1 MLDVEKPNGQALSF
15 SLVLCW
21 RTGCGHPRSQP
32 LATKADSGLLY
43 RAPAFTAPSLP
54 LQAVANQPVSVAIEA
69 DQREFQLY
77 AGGIFD
83 APCGTQLDHGVLL
96 VGYGTDTGKNSTNST
111 DYWVMKN
118 SW

>member
-1 MLDVEKPNGQALSF
+1 MLAHQSWLKGPWQS
-15 SLVLCW
+15 
-21 RTGCGHPRSQP
+21 
-32 LATKADSGLLY
+32 
-43 RAPAFTAPSLP
+43 PAFIFSNDV

-96 VGYGTDTGKNSTNST
+96 VGYGTDVEGKNST